1 MGGGEEESAGNNLS
15 FPVIFTDGVGLTLPG
30 LPDAFEFT
38 IPYDLNND
46 GTITLDDQIN
56 GYYLFAQKTQGNT
69 WQADSELISADQDL
83 STNVFV
89 STVDW
94 GDSLEGTRPLA
105 LGRPVRVEISFYKD
119 LATSFVGDV
128 ALDAE
133 MTAYPMELL
142 ANPSSPTEVQGASA
156 NAYPI
161 AGSIDPLSP
170 PDPRVLTEES
180 PLASVYS
187 QNAKLVI
194 QHVVGTPELGDFTW
208 NGDYWVD
215 ADITDG
221 VTIDD
226 PVQGLTFGAEVTV
239 AGKVVYGV
247 SQGGWRPSQAGT
259 YRLTT
264 AFPTD
269 GNFQLDQAD
278 IQVSTEEEATAAA
291 ESGAPATGTGVASID
306 VPNNL
311 TFLDILVG
319 GNQFPSVAPITLVK
333 TEDDPTFNVDLL
345 SQATDPEGDPL
356 TVGNL
361 TLQATDGTNPV
372 TLPLDAV
379 QASGSSL
386 TVNPSVFD
394 SLLQGDVR
402 IIQAAYSVSDGVN
415 TVPTTATIT
424 INGLDEAAPPLP
436 GGEVPVTPP
445 ASGAPEDQGVTIIKK
460 KGRYFMTGSF
470 GNDVLRGGR
479 KKDRLFGGDG
489 DDLLIGKKGNDRL
502 YGGNG
507 NDVLRGG
514 AGPDWLRGGSGRDV
528 LIGGSGKDTFVL
540 ELDPVSGAQPGG
552 DLIRDLEIKRDRLQL
567 MAPLKPRMLSFSGS
581 NVFATF
587 GGQTMLLAQL
597 QGVNAERLA
606 DRLMVVA

>member
-1 MGGGEEESAGNNLS
+1 MGGGGMGGGEEESAGNNLS
-15 FPVIFTDGVGLTLPG
+15 FPVIFTDGVGVTLAG

-38 IPYDLNND
+38 TPYDLNGD
-46 GTITLDDQIN
+46 QTIDLNDQIN
-56 GYYLFAQKTQGNT
+56 GYYLFAQKTAGNT
-69 WQADSELISADQDL
+69 WQADSALIPADQDL

-105 LGRPVRVEISFYKD
+105 VGRPVRVEISFYKD
-119 LATSFVGDV
+119 LGTSFAGDV
-128 ALDAE
+128 ALDPT
-133 MTAYPMELL
+133 MTSYPMQLL
-142 ANPSSPTEVQGASA
+142 ANPSSPSEVQGASA
-156 NAYPI
+156 SQFPI
-161 AGSIDPLSP
+161 SGTSL

-180 PLASVYS
+180 TLASVYS

-194 QHVVGTPELGDFTW
+194 QHVVGTPEPGDFTW

-215 ADITDG
+215 ADISDG

-269 GNFQLDQAD
+269 GNFQLDQAQ
-278 IQVSTEEEATAAA
+278 IQVSTEEVATAAA
-291 ESGAPATGTGVASID
+291 ESGDPTTGAGVASID

-345 SQATDPEGDPL
+345 SQATDPEGQPL

-372 TLPLDAV
+372 TLPSDAV

-394 SLLQGDVR
+394 SLVKGEVR
-402 IIQAAYSVSDGVN
+402 IIQASYSVSDGVN

-424 INGLDEAAPPLP
+424 INGLDE
-436 GGEVPVTPP
+436 G
-445 ASGAPEDQGVTIIKK
+445 ASEDQAVSVIKK

-470 GNDVLRGGR
+470 GNDVLRGGE
-479 KKDRLFGGDG
+479 KKDRISGGDG

-514 AGPDWLRGGSGRDV
+514 AGPDWLRGGYGRDE

-552 DLIRDLEIKRDRLQL
+552 DLIRDFEINRDRLQL

-587 GGQTMLLAQL
+587 GGETTLLAQL